1 MKASP
6 ESFDPAF
13 GPGSSSSHH
22 VCQCLLC
29 ARERRFHRI
38 AGKLRSPEDRAWM
51 LGFYDYVSIDL
62 EPKLQLLCA
71 IKRKS
76 ENP

>member
-13 GPGSSSSHH
+13 GPGSCHH
-22 VCQCLLC
+22 VCQCMLC

-38 AGKLRSPEDRAWM
+38 ANKLRSPEDRAWM
-51 LGFYDYVSIDL
+51 LGFYDYVTTDL
-62 EPKLQLLCA
+62 EPTIDKICA
-71 IKRKS
+71 VKRKPGH
-76 ENP
+76 NA